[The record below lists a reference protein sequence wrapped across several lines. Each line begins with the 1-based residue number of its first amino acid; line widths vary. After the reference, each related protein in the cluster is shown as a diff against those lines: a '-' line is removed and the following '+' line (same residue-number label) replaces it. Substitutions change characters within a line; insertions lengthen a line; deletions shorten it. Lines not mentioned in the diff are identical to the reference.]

1 MNKESSGVM
10 WRQQFLRHA
19 NLGLSLQA
27 QVRQMVVGVVL
38 EGQWPTSMAIPSS
51 REMAEILGLARNTVV
66 IAYQNLVDEG
76 YLIAYERRGY
86 FANPALMQQIRHA
99 PRQAHDIDP
108 AQRPNWSQRFRFD
121 PEAQRNITKKANWRH
136 YPYPF
141 IYGQFDSE
149 TFPSAAWRACCM
161 ATLSALEVS
170 EWAQDMFLRD
180 DEGLIKQLR
189 LRVLPR
195 RGVWV
200 NDNELVITVGAQ
212 HALYLLADLLVG
224 PDKTVGIEDPGYPDA
239 RNIFLSRTQQVQ
251 PLPIDDQGLIIDED
265 ALARCDYVYV
275 TPSHQSPTTVR
286 MSLERKQALLRLAQ
300 KHDFIVIED
309 DYESEN
315 CLTNEASPSLKSLDQ
330 TGRVIYI
337 SSVSKVLAPGIRM
350 GYVAA
355 DPILSQRLRA
365 IRRLNI
371 RHPTAYMQRVFA
383 QFLSLGHY
391 DAVLRKRAALLSEKA
406 DVLMRALDEH
416 LPFLRYQYISGGAA
430 CWVECPPSMNSHDL
444 AQAAEQQGV
453 LIEVGDVFFTKSA
466 ENQHFFRLGFASIS
480 RQKIEPGIRQL
491 ASVIRMLYGFGET
504 RHAKAI

>member
-1 MNKESSGVM
+1 MSKKSSAVM
-10 WRQQFLRHA
+10 WKQQFSRHA
-19 NLGLSLQA
+19 DLGLSLQA

-38 EGQWPTSMAIPSS
+38 EGQWPATLAIPSS
-51 REMAEILGLARNTVV
+51 REMAKILGVARNTIV
-66 IAYQNLVDEG
+66 IAYQNLVDDG
-76 YLIAYERRGY
+76 YLVAAERRGY
-86 FANPALMQQIRHA
+86 FPNPALTQQIKQPLITSPKPDVGARV
-99 PRQAHDIDP
+99 
-108 AQRPNWSQRFRFD
+108 NWGERFRFD
-121 PEAQRNITKKANWRH
+121 PNAQLNITKKSNWRQ

-141 IYGQFDSE
+141 IYGQFDMD

-180 DEGLIKQLR
+180 DDGLIKQLR

-200 NDNELVITVGAQ
+200 ADTELVITVGAQ
-212 HALYLLADLLVG
+212 HALYLIADLLVR
-224 PDKTVGIEDPGYPDA
+224 PESVVGIEDPGYPDA
-239 RNIFLSRTQQVQ
+239 RNIFLSRTEHIV
-251 PLPIDDQGLIIDED
+251 PLAIDDEGLILNE
-265 ALARCDYVYV
+265 AQLARCDYVYV

-286 MSLERKQALLRLAQ
+286 MSLARKKELLDLAN

-330 TGRVIYI
+330 VGRVIYI

-355 DPILSQRLRA
+355 EAELVQRLRS

-391 DAVLRKRAALLSEKA
+391 DVVLRKRAEVLSEKA
-406 DVLMRALDEH
+406 EVLMRALDSY
-416 LPFLRYQYISGGAA
+416 LPEVLYKYIRGGAA
-430 CWVECPPSMNSHDL
+430 CWVECPKRMNAHQI
-444 AQAAEQQGV
+444 AHIAEQRGV
-453 LIEVGDVFFTKSA
+453 LIEVGDVFFMKST
-466 ENQHFFRLGFASIS
+466 ENQHFFRLGFASIPIH
-480 RQKIEPGIRQL
+480 KIEAGVVQL
-491 ASVIRMLYGFGET
+491 AAVIRDLYGLET
-504 RHAKAI
+504 KTQTVPL